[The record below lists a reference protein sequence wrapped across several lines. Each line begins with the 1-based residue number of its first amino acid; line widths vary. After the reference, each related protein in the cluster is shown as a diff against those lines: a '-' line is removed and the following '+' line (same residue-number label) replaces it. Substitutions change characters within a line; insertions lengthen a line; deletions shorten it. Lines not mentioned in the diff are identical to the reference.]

1 MNYFSK
7 IIRLLPVAAVIIGTI
22 TGTITGAVT
31 KVVAQTQSTVLQ
43 SNIESKYDYI
53 EAFNPFFYKN
63 NGNTYRSASGKPG
76 ADYWQNRVDYHIK
89 AQLLEEN
96 NHIVAQVTM
105 EYTNNSPDD
114 LDFIWLQ
121 LDQNMFSKQ
130 GRGQQI
136 IPLSNSRYGN
146 ANAEFDGGYSIDAVK
161 DANGTALQHLISD
174 TRMQVFLPKSLAA
187 GGGQTTL
194 KIDYN
199 YTVPQH
205 GADRTSVIETK
216 NGKIYAI
223 AQWFPRVAVYDDIL
237 GWNTHPYTGPGEFYL
252 EFGDYHVEI
261 TAPANHMVVM
271 GGQLLNPAE
280 VYTPEQVRRWN
291 QAAESNEIVMIRK
304 PEEVTD
310 PHSRPQGKKELTWKF
325 KLENAHDVAWASSPA
340 FIVDGAKINLA
351 NGGKSLAL
359 SAYPVESYGDNAWE
373 RSTEYTKAAIE
384 HYSAKWMEYPYP
396 VAINVAAHI
405 GGMEYPAIVFCSL
418 RSKGAGLW
426 GVTNHE
432 FGHIWFP
439 MIVGS
444 NERLHPWMDEGFNTF
459 INGLATEGFNHGE
472 YFRPLGDANRL
483 AQVYTH
489 PDLEPVMSTP
499 QSMQERNIGTL
510 AYRKPGYGLTLL
522 RNEILGPERFDR
534 ALKKYIEY
542 WAYKHPTPEDFF
554 RTIENV
560 AGENLNWFWRGWFE
574 HNWRLDQAIRSVSHP
589 DGDPK
594 NGVIIA
600 VDNLE
605 KLPMPLVVDITTK
618 SGKVHRMRLPVEIW
632 ERNKSFSFKYPS
644 TEEVTAVQI
653 DPDKVF
659 PDHNPDNNRWEK
671 GQ

>member
-1 MNYFSK
+1 MDK
-7 IIRLLPVAAVIIGTI
+7 IAQTLRFLSLFTWALSTCSIVAAQGQTNNPI
-22 TGTITGAVT
+22 TG
-31 KVVAQTQSTVLQ
+31 
-43 SNIESKYDYI
+43 NESKYDYV

-63 NGNTYRSASGKPG
+63 NGNEYRSASGKPG
-76 ADYWQNRVDYHIK
+76 PKYWQNRVDYHIQ
-89 AQLLEEN
+89 ARLQEEN
-96 NHIVAQVTM
+96 NHIQAQLTM
-105 EYTNNSPDD
+105 QYTNNSPDE

-121 LDQNMFSKQ
+121 LDQNMFDPQ

-136 IPLSNSRYGN
+136 VPLSNSRYGV
-146 ANAEFDGGYSIDAVK
+146 ANSTFDGGYHIQSVSDGSG
-161 DANGTALQHLISD
+161 NALEYLITD
-174 TRMQVFLPKSLAA
+174 TRMQVFLPKSLASA
-187 GGGQTTL
+187 GGETTL
-194 KIDYN
+194 HLKYE

-216 NGKIYAI
+216 NGKIFAI

-252 EFGDYHVEI
+252 EFGDYQVEI
-261 TAPANHMVVM
+261 TAPANHIVVL
-271 GGQLLNPAE
+271 GGELLNPDE
-280 VYTPEQVRRWN
+280 VFTPQQLRRWK
-291 QAAESNEIVMIRK
+291 QAAESNETVMIRT

-310 PHSRPQGKKELTWKF
+310 PRSRPQGKKELTWKF
-325 KLENAHDVAWASSPA
+325 QLKNAHDVAWASSAA
-340 FIVDGAKINLA
+340 FILDGARINLE
-351 NGGKSLAL
+351 NGRKSLAL
-359 SAYPVESYGDNAWE
+359 SAYPVESHGDNAWE
-373 RSTEYTKAAIE
+373 RSSEYTKAAIE
-384 HYSAKWMEYPYP
+384 HYSEKWMEYPYP
-396 VAINVAAHI
+396 VAINVAANI
-405 GGMEYPAIVFCSL
+405 GGMEYPAIVFCGL

-444 NERLHPWMDEGFNTF
+444 NERLHAWMDEGFNTF
-459 INGLATEGFNHGE
+459 INGLATESFNNGE

-489 PDLEPVMSTP
+489 PNLEPVMSTP
-499 QSMQERNIGTL
+499 QNMQERNIGTL
-510 AYRKPGYGLTLL
+510 AYRKPGFGLTLL

-534 ALKKYIEY
+534 ALKQYISY

-560 AGENLNWFWRGWFE
+560 AGENLNWFWRGWFQ
-574 HNWRLDQAIRSVSHP
+574 HNWRLDQAIRSVTHP
-589 DGDPK
+589 EGDPK

-632 ERNKSFSFKYPS
+632 ERNQSFSFKYPS
-644 TEEVTAVQI
+644 TEEVIAVQI

-671 GQ
+671 SQ